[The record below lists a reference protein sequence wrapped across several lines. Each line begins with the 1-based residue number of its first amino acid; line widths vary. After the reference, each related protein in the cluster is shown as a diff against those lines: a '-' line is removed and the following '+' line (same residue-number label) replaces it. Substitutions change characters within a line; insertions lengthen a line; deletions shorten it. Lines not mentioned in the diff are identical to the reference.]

1 MARRLVR
8 HQTVRPLA
16 DSTAQGLSP
25 EDIADHNGRT
35 ISALLLREGPMTR
48 QELAA
53 RLKLTEP
60 AITGILQRLLGAG
73 LVCQG
78 KRQTKTRYQAA
89 EFSLVPSGAYGLGI
103 ERRPHGGALAL
114 CDLAGK
120 MVLCEAFERDEAF
133 FDAILRIR
141 QAKAGFPAPLGVGV
155 IMSPG
160 TDTQFTALFDD
171 LPCFSLSKPEAVL
184 AGEKL
189 FGVGEPEGGLVV
201 VLIEDQVQAGFM
213 INGRFYRGS
222 HGRAGAIGAMRPGL
236 GEGTL
241 DMAASAA
248 SFRAFLAGGEAGDVE
263 GWIKQ
268 AARRLLD
275 GVVTI
280 AGFLSP
286 GAVLLGGD
294 LPDEVISRLIDEIAK
309 ARLEKERYFVPTG
322 WIPTVGALSFPS
334 RDPVY
339 GAAVAPFIELLLPK
353 PH

>member
-16 DSTAQGLSP
+16 EGAAQGLSP

-60 AITGILQRLLGAG
+60 AITGIVQRLLGAG
-73 LVCQG
+73 LVSQG

-103 ERRPHGGALAL
+103 ERRPQGGAVAL
-114 CDLAGK
+114 CDLAGT
-120 MVLCEAFERDEAF
+120 MVLSEEFESDEAF
-133 FDAILRIR
+133 FAAIARIR

-155 IMSPG
+155 ISSGADP
-160 TDTQFTALFDD
+160 QFTVLFDD

-201 VLIEDQVQAGFM
+201 VLIGDQVQAGFM

-248 SFRAFLAGGEAGDVE
+248 SFRAFMAKEGDVE

-286 GAVLLGGD
+286 GSVLLGGD
-294 LPDEVISRLIDEIAK
+294 LPEDVIKRLIDEIAK

-322 WIPTVGALSFPS
+322 WIPSVGPLSFPG

-353 PH
+353 SH